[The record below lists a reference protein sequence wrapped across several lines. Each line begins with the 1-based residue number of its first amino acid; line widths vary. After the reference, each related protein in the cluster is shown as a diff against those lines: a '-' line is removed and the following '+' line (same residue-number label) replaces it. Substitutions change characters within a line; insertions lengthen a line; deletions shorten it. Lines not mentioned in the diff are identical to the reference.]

1 MTRALRFTLS
11 FAALAVVLWFAAPQ
25 DVGDALRA
33 AHPGWIACAII
44 CLLAQ
49 IWLSALR
56 WQITAQALD
65 LPVSRRFA
73 LREYGLS
80 VAANTF
86 LPGGVL
92 GDLSRILR
100 ARHLGWRNA
109 AASVVIERLAGQ
121 VALAVAALIGL
132 NIWLG
137 PWPTALIVALALCL
151 CTVLAWSFP
160 KAARLAQQV
169 WTAPGLWRAHLVL
182 TIAILVLN
190 LTGFWA
196 AARAVGLAL
205 DIGAALALIPLT
217 LLAMLV
223 PLTINGWGLREG
235 LAALLWPLMGIAT
248 AQAVAASLAFGLT
261 CMLAALL
268 GLLSLLLPT
277 DTNAQPAP
285 ECNSTPPVRGHD
297 NQRTNG

>member
-1 MTRALRFTLS
+1 MTRALRIVLS
-11 FAALAVVLWFAAPQ
+11 VAALALVLWIAAPQ
-25 DVGDALRA
+25 EVGQTLLA
-33 AHPGWIACAII
+33 AKPGWITLATA

-65 LPVSRRFA
+65 LPVTRRLA

-80 VAANTF
+80 VASNTF

-92 GDLSRILR
+92 GDLTRILR

-121 VALAVAALIGL
+121 VALALAALVGL
-132 NIWLG
+132 IVWLG
-137 PWPTALIVALALCL
+137 PWQAALIAALAGALAGGLAWAFPKGTALLRRVWAAPGVWPANLAL
-151 CTVLAWSFP
+151 T
-160 KAARLAQQV
+160 
-169 WTAPGLWRAHLVL
+169 L
-182 TIAILVLN
+182 TIVLLN
-190 LTGFWA
+190 LMGFWA
-196 AARAVGLAL
+196 AARAVGVAL
-205 DIGAALALIPLT
+205 DAGTALALIPLT

-223 PLTINGWGLREG
+223 PLTVNGWGLREG
-235 LAALLWPLMGIAT
+235 VAAMLWPLMGIGT

-268 GLLSLLLPT
+268 GLLAMLLPAT
-277 DTNAQPAP
+277 PVPAKP
-285 ECNSTPPVRGHD
+285 GL
-297 NQRTNG
+297 

>member
-1 MTRALRFTLS
+1 MSRTLRIILSVAVLAL
-11 FAALAVVLWFAAPQ
+11 VLWFAAPRE
-25 DVGDALRA
+25 VGQALLS
-33 AHPGWIACAII
+33 AHPGWIAFATA

-92 GDLSRILR
+92 GDLGRILR
-100 ARHLGWRNA
+100 ARHFGWRDA

-121 VALAVAALIGL
+121 VALAMASLGGLVIWLGVWRTALVAALA
-132 NIWLG
+132 LG
-137 PWPTALIVALALCL
+137 ICAALAR
-151 CTVLAWSFP
+151 SFP
-160 KAARLAQQV
+160 KAARLAYKAWADPGPWQAQLIL
-169 WTAPGLWRAHLVL
+169 TA
-182 TIAILVLN
+182 AILALN

-205 DIGAALALIPLT
+205 EFSTALALIPLT

-268 GLLSLLLPT
+268 GLLSLLLRT
-277 DTNAQPAP
+277 DPKVQPAP
-285 ECNSTPPVRGHD
+285 DS
-297 NQRTNG
+297 